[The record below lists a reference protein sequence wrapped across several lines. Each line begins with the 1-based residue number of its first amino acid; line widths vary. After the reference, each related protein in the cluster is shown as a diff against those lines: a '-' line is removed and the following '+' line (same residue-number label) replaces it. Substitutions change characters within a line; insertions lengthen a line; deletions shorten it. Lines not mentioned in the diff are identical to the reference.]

1 MHTPLRLMIM
11 QLFLHISV
19 QFTLPTV
26 DLTDP
31 FDHLLTLTLT
41 KLLCDAPDAVR
52 SAAAAAADVAHPEPL
67 DRLHA
72 ERDVAAVVVP
82 DCQTIK

>member
-1 MHTPLRLMIM
+1 M
-11 QLFLHISV
+11 
-19 QFTLPTV
+19 
-26 DLTDP
+26 
-31 FDHLLTLTLT
+31 T
-41 KLLCDAPDAVR
+41 KLLSDAPDAVR

-82 DCQTIK
+82 D